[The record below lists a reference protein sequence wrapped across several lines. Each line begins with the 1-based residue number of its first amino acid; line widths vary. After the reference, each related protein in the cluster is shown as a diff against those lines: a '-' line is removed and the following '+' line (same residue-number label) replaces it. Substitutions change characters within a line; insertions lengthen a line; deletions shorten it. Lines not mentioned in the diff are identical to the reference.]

1 MNVRYAGLLLLPLL
15 AAGCTSTR
23 PAVVHAPE
31 PAPVA
36 ALSPTKVV
44 ETRYEVRG
52 YRDPANP
59 AVRHEPHAVFRRTR
73 VPLTVADEVATVP
86 RTSAPP
92 ASVTPLPAS
101 DELAAELATQR
112 EITGAIRAMQASV
125 AETEKQMQEQY
136 ALLLRQSAEVLKA
149 HKQMEAGRRQ
159 EQSSPAPAPVATT
172 AGSAATTW

>member
-1 MNVRYAGLLLLPLL
+1 MNVRYSGLFLLPLL

-23 PAVVHAPE
+23 PAVAPAPE

-44 ETRYEVRG
+44 EIRYEVRG

-73 VPLTVADEVATVP
+73 VPLTAADEVAIVP

-101 DELAAELATQR
+101 DELAAELAAQR

-159 EQSSPAPAPVATT
+159 EQSAPAPAPVVTT

>member
-44 ETRYEVRG
+44 VTRYELRG

-73 VPLTVADEVATVP
+73 VPLTTADELATVP

-92 ASVTPLPAS
+92 ASVAPLPAS

-125 AETEKQMQEQY
+125 AEAEKQMQEQY

-159 EQSSPAPAPVATT
+159 EQCTPAPAPVATT

>member
-1 MNVRYAGLLLLPLL
+1 MTVRFSGLLLLPLL
-15 AAGCTSTR
+15 ATGCTSTR
-23 PAVVHAPE
+23 PAAVHAPE
-31 PAPVA
+31 TAPVA

-73 VPLTVADEVATVP
+73 VPLNAADELATAP

-92 ASVTPLPAS
+92 ASVAPLPAS
-101 DELAAELATQR
+101 AELAAELATQR

-159 EQSSPAPAPVATT
+159 EQSAPAAAPVATT
-172 AGSAATTW
+172 AGSAAATW

>member
-1 MNVRYAGLLLLPLL
+1 MNVRYAGFLLLPLL

-23 PAVVHAPE
+23 PAVVPVPE

-44 ETRYEVRG
+44 ETRYEMRG

-73 VPLTVADEVATVP
+73 VPLTAADELATVP

-92 ASVTPLPAS
+92 ASVAPLPAS

-136 ALLLRQSAEVLKA
+136 ALLLRQSAEVIKA

-159 EQSSPAPAPVATT
+159 EQSAPAAAPVATT
-172 AGSAATTW
+172 ADSAATTW

>member
-1 MNVRYAGLLLLPLL
+1 MNVRYFGFLLLPLL
-15 AAGCTSTR
+15 AAGCASTR
-23 PAVVHAPE
+23 PVVVHAPE

-36 ALSPTKVV
+36 ALSPTKIV

-73 VPLTVADEVATVP
+73 VPLTAADESATVP
-86 RTSAPP
+86 RTSAQP
-92 ASVTPLPAS
+92 ASIAPLPAS
-101 DELAAELATQR
+101 AELAAELATQR
-112 EITGAIRAMQASV
+112 EITNTIRAMQASV

-136 ALLLRQSAEVLKA
+136 ALLVRQSAEVLKA
-149 HKQMEAGRRQ
+149 HKQIEAGRRQ
-159 EQSSPAPAPVATT
+159 EQTTTAAAPVATP

>member
-1 MNVRYAGLLLLPLL
+1 VY
-15 AAGCTSTR
+15 
-23 PAVVHAPE
+23 APE

-36 ALSPTKVV
+36 ALSPTKIV

-73 VPLTVADEVATVP
+73 VPLTAADESATVP

-92 ASVTPLPAS
+92 ASIAPLPAS
-101 DELAAELATQR
+101 AELAAELATQR
-112 EITGAIRAMQASV
+112 EITNTIRAMQASV

-136 ALLLRQSAEVLKA
+136 ALLVRQSAEVLKA
-149 HKQMEAGRRQ
+149 HKQIEAGRRQ
-159 EQSSPAPAPVATT
+159 EQTTTVAAPVATT
-172 AGSAATTW
+172 AGSTVATW

>member
-23 PAVVHAPE
+23 PAVVPAPE

-73 VPLTVADEVATVP
+73 VPLNAADELATAP

-92 ASVTPLPAS
+92 ASVAPLPAS
-101 DELAAELATQR
+101 AELAAELATQR

-159 EQSSPAPAPVATT
+159 EQSAPAPAPVVTT